1 MNKIKICTDSTSD
14 LDKETLKKYNIN
26 MVPLSVHFGERSYKD
41 KIDLSTE
48 EFYKMLQTDPDHPK
62 TSQPT
67 PENFKA
73 KYLELLEDG
82 SEVISIH
89 LASKMS
95 GTIQSAT
102 MAKNELKT
110 DKVHIVD
117 SGYVAFILGMMAIE
131 SSIAVEKGKSISEIL
146 DMIEKIKKNMNVY
159 FIVDTLE
166 YLQKGGRIG
175 KAAALI
181 GGLLNIKPILTIKDG
196 EVTPFEK
203 IRGTKKVFNR
213 LTGLFKDFIN
223 KNPGNIKLGLAHASA
238 FESLQEF
245 KKKLSNVFDC
255 SDVVIS
261 EIGPVVGSHAGPGTL
276 AVCFLPEVD

>member
-14 LDKETLKKYNIN
+14 LDNEALKKYNIN
-26 MVPLSVHFGERSYKD
+26 MVPLSVHFGQKSYKD

-48 EFYKMLQTDPDHPK
+48 EFYKMLQSDPDHPK

-67 PENFKA
+67 PEDFKN
-73 KYLELLEDG
+73 KYTELLKDG

-95 GTIQSAT
+95 GTIQSAF

-110 DKVHIVD
+110 DKIHIVD
-117 SGYVAFILGMMAIE
+117 SGYVAFILGMITIE

-146 DMIEKIKKNMNVY
+146 NMIEKIKKKINLY

-196 EVTPFEK
+196 EVMPFEK
-203 IRGTKKVFNR
+203 IRGTKKVFFR
-213 LTGLFKDFIN
+213 LTGLLKDYVD

-238 FESLQEF
+238 LKSLQEL
-245 KKKLSNVFDC
+245 KENLNNVFDC
-255 SDVVIS
+255 SNAFIS
-261 EIGPVVGSHAGPGTL
+261 EIGPVVGSHTGPGTL
-276 AVCFLPEVD
+276 AICFYPTVE